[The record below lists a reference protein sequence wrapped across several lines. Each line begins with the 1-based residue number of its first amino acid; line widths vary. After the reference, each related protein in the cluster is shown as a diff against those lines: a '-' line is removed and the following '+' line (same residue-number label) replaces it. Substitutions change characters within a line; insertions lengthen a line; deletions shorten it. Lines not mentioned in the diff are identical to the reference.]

1 MSDKEELKRLYDKAL
16 KEAIKAN
23 DASSKVIIDELK
35 VKCEKLRVKNY
46 NSSRSARRLLNHK
59 TTTARVLINM
69 QLNGELN
76 LSKQQIA
83 DRCFVSFQ
91 HIKNIF
97 SKIKDERK

>member
-23 DASSKVIIDELK
+23 DASNKVIIDELK

-46 NSSRSARRLLNHK
+46 NSSRSARRLLKHK
-59 TTTARVLINM
+59 TTTVRILINM
-69 QLNGELN
+69 QLDGELS
-76 LSKQQIA
+76 LSKQKIA